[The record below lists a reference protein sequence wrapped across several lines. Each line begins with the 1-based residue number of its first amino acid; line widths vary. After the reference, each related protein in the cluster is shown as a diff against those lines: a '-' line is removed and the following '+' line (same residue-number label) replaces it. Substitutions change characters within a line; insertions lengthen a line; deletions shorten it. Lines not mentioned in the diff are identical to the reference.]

1 MFERAQQRRVAL
13 SKKLE
18 RVEKLSRVTDTS
30 DDGSDSDEVAEA
42 SDLPGSSVA
51 AQST

>member
-18 RVEKLSRVTDTS
+18 KVEKLSRVTDTS
-30 DDGSDSDEVAEA
+30 DDESDEAAEA
-42 SDLPGSSVA
+42 NDLSGGSVA